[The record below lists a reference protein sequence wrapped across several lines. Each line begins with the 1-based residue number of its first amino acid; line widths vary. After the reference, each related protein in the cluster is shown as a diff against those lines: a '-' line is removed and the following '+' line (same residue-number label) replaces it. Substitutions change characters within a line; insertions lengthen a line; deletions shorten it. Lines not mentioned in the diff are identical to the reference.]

1 MYPTKNTGPKSA
13 SQLHLSKWST
23 GLCGCFE
30 DCSSCCLTCFAPFI
44 TFGRNAEILDEGQ
57 TCNMWWREPK
67 LLRPCPIRCCMVL
80 HMLIPNQTESQVFVA
95 EKTVRGFL
103 CPFLLHLLRYLPRV
117 PRTQAPW
124 IGPFERLG
132 IPFSENGGWSN
143 NASIYR
149 IGHDSLRFPWGFSL
163 GIQCLEK

>member
-57 TCNMWWREPK
+57 TSCGGASLSCFALAQLGVVWFYTCSYRTK
-67 LLRPCPIRCCMVL
+67 LRAR
-80 HMLIPNQTESQVFVA
+80 
-95 EKTVRGFL
+95 
-103 CPFLLHLLRYLPRV
+103 
-117 PRTQAPW
+117 
-124 IGPFERLG
+124 
-132 IPFSENGGWSN
+132 
-143 NASIYR
+143 
-149 IGHDSLRFPWGFSL
+149 FSL
-163 GIQCLEK
+163 PKKPCGDFCVHFCCICCAICQEYRELKHRGLDPSKGWVFHSRRMEGGATTPPSIALGMTR